1 LQIPQK
7 QGLKPAGRGE
17 GAISRPFGKLYKM
30 RGEEKRKDNYCKR
43 GKRMWK

>member
-1 LQIPQK
+1 VQKVPYFPQ
-7 QGLKPAGRGE
+7 LPPGRGE